1 MNLNPFTTLPSTR
14 FSNPSEMPVLERD
27 GFVDDSVVQAIL
39 AGPVAPRQV
48 WNPGDLVLAADEMDF
63 AGWQLSH
70 RLPDFEQIQAALPAA
85 PQPRRAAPPVLEEEP
100 GLGEPHRGTHR
111 WWLAGLAGAFTMLL
125 FSLLLFSLSQH
136 EKLEAEGLSTAPLPA
151 ASQQE
156 TPVPVVSEAADSP
169 DISGVV
175 IKE

>member
-1 MNLNPFTTLPSTR
+1 MSLNPFTTLPSTR
-14 FSNPSEMPVLERD
+14 FSSPSEMPVLERD
-27 GFVDDSVVQAIL
+27 GFVDDSVIQAIL
-39 AGPVAPRQV
+39 AGPVSPRQV

-63 AGWQLSH
+63 AGWQLTN
-70 RLPDFEQIQAALPAA
+70 RVPDFEKVEAALP
-85 PQPRRAAPPVLEEEP
+85 PEPLPRRAAPPVLEEP

-111 WWLAGLAGAFTMLL
+111 WWIAGLAGAFSMLL

-136 EKLEAEGLSTAPLPA
+136 EKLEAKGLSTAPLPA
-151 ASQQE
+151 ARQE
-156 TPVPVVSEAADSP
+156 TPVPVVSEPADSP